1 MNVPI
6 THDITSGSQRMYMHE
21 CCIAN
26 VTVDRTPALQPEVRL
41 MHPQSTGDQLPYQR
55 ATKISAEC
63 SVLAQREATNG
74 MEPNNKNQ
82 RAVLKLSWQHCDMC

>member
-1 MNVPI
+1 MRLVLVQCTIPSSSRMNVPI

-41 MHPQSTGDQLPYQR
+41 MHPQSTVEQLLYRLNDFELFFPE
-55 ATKISAEC
+55 KFDN
-63 SVLAQREATNG
+63 L
-74 MEPNNKNQ
+74 
-82 RAVLKLSWQHCDMC
+82 

>member
-1 MNVPI
+1 MANWQIGYKSSVVYADRHIDVPTIPSSTRMNVPI

-41 MHPQSTGDQLPYQR
+41 MHPQSTVDQLPYQL

-63 SVLAQREATNG
+63 
-74 MEPNNKNQ
+74 
-82 RAVLKLSWQHCDMC
+82 